1 MRSVVR
7 FDLEQASPQREDILV
22 AQGMPRNATL
32 PARVRAALESA
43 FALFAELAQPVG
55 VIEEIEAGEFAFVY
69 AGEGCNPPE
78 SPLPG
83 VVPKARGLAL
93 YAATLGEA
101 ASARIAELFHEHEL
115 ALAYLLD
122 AVASASADRLSALL
136 SERFAS
142 ALRERGLPEDATRVL
157 PYSPGYCGWHVS
169 GQRRLF
175 ARLKPQEIGIHLNQS
190 FLMTPLKSVS
200 GVLVAGPAE
209 AHRFRPDFPFC
220 DACATH
226 DCRHRLASLA
236 RPRTSHGP
244 VEEHRC

>member
-7 FDLEQASPQREDILV
+7 FDLEQASPRREDVLV
-22 AQGMPRNATL
+22 AQGIPPNALL
-32 PARVRAALESA
+32 PARVRDALEAA
-43 FALFAELAQPVG
+43 FALFSELARPVG
-55 VIEEIEAGEFAFVY
+55 VFDEIEAGEFEAVY

-78 SPLPG
+78 SPLRAI
-83 VVPKARGLAL
+83 VPKARALAL
-93 YAATLGEA
+93 YSATLGEP
-101 ASARIAELFHEHEL
+101 ASARIGELFHEHEL

-136 SERFAS
+136 GERFART
-142 ALRERGLPEDATRVL
+142 LRERGLCADETQVL

-169 GQRRLF
+169 GQGRLF
-175 ARLKPQEIGIHLNQS
+175 ARLQPQEIGVHLNQS

-220 DACATH
+220 EACATH
-226 DCRHRLASLA
+226 DCRHRLASLTK
-236 RPRTSHGP
+236 PRTSHGP
-244 VEEHRC
+244 AEEHRC